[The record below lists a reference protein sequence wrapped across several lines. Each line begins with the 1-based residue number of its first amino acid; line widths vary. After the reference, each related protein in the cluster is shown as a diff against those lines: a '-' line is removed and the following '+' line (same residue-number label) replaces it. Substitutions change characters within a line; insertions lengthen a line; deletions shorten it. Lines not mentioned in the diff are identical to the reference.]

1 MRFSSRA
8 GDATK
13 FEKIASPARAK
24 NRSCSS
30 GLTNDDDYD
39 DEREV
44 SVFFFHS
51 SSLAQYCKQD
61 RIKLVFNSPGEHWM
75 ILRFF

>member
-24 NRSCSS
+24 NRSCGRSLS
-30 GLTNDDDYD
+30 VDSKFLYIYFYQLHSNNYNFMAVPHKMLT
-39 DEREV
+39 
-44 SVFFFHS
+44 
-51 SSLAQYCKQD
+51 L
-61 RIKLVFNSPGEHWM
+61 LVFLAAYSWWCHVS
-75 ILRFF
+75 